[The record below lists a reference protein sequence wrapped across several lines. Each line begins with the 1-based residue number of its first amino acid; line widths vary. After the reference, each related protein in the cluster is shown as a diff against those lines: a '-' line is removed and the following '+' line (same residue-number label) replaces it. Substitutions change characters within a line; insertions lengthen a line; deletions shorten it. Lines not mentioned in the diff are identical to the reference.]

1 MKRRLCELSG
11 KTSTCDF
18 NEALPFLKRMD
29 LSRSLLPE
37 RMVWSYGLQMSRNE
51 LFFDDIQV
59 QSTPVDDENYSKWS
73 ICKYHPELLPCKWDP
88 LKKITIPI
96 IRYEPQSFPSP
107 PNFVKAEPDIFAV
120 DLSQAT
126 AIMKPL
132 VEPKDAF
139 KAKESLVLR
148 GSKID
153 SQASYTSRNYGPGG
167 PKENIHPRYDGKL
180 NVENELKMSQQRR
193 PIASPETEEFD
204 ENILM
209 ANDDVFGG

>member
-1 MKRRLCELSG
+1 MVLTFSSQERRAYIPPELKRRLCELSG
-11 KTSTCDF
+11 KASTCDF
-18 NEALPFLKRMD
+18 NE
-29 LSRSLLPE
+29 
-37 RMVWSYGLQMSRNE
+37 
-51 LFFDDIQV
+51 V

-73 ICKYHPELLPCKWDP
+73 ICKHHPELLPCKWDP
-88 LKKITIPI
+88 LKKITIPV
-96 IRYEPQSFPSP
+96 IRYEAESFPSP
-107 PNFVKAEPDIFAV
+107 PNFIKAEPDIFAV

-132 VEPKDAF
+132 VEPKEAL

-148 GSKID
+148 GSKVD
-153 SQASYTSRNYGPGG
+153 NRASYTSRNYGPGG
-167 PKENIHPRYDGKL
+167 PKEIIPPRYDGKL
-180 NVENELKMSQQRR
+180 NVENELKINQQRK